1 MFCVQYIQWTMVISI
16 LYQIV
21 RNILDSSQ
29 DVYQYLHNYSTRPKR
44 YFSRLC
50 YKAIFKLYHIYQ
62 SACLMVFQTQSFET
76 ISTEIYLLEKFQHQF
91 CFHTPQSFCF
101 ISDGIH
107 SARSP
112 GSWES
117 CMPSPRGTELCQS
130 MENSTHSFDLTRKMN
145 NTGKSSTKPKLFFK
159 NPSLIRFIF
168 FYCEVNES

>member
-1 MFCVQYIQWTMVISI
+1 
-16 LYQIV
+16 
-21 RNILDSSQ
+21 
-29 DVYQYLHNYSTRPKR
+29 
-44 YFSRLC
+44 
-50 YKAIFKLYHIYQ
+50 
-62 SACLMVFQTQSFET
+62 MVFQTQSFET

-130 MENSTHSFDLTRKMN
+130 MENSTHLCDLTRKMN

-159 NPSLIRFIF
+159 NSKSHSFYFCFIVKLMKADTRQTPLLNPNINTKIGEKEKKILMGNT
-168 FYCEVNES
+168 YI